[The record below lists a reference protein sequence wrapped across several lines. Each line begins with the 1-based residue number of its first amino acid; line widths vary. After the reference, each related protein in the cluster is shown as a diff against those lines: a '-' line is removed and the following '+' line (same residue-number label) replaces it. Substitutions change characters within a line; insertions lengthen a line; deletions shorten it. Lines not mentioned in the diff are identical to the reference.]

1 MGSAAAVRW
10 HFSDAVAPD
19 RAARLLS
26 WQSFDEIIEGVS
38 TCAIAPLYWEDATA
52 PWLEGCKRAS
62 FELKVRPDVY
72 DGFFNSPVGYRGQ
85 FARSERHGEATNRRL
100 LAALLP
106 RLIEVS
112 AAHPTASRECVVASL
127 QGGQA
132 KVWIDETEVL
142 DQLADATPHIV
153 FPPWEFNEPDGPG
166 LRAPRGTKL
175 GAKGGWVSLTGTEV
189 INTAKDGRSGH
200 INRTGDSK

>member
-1 MGSAAAVRW
+1 MDSVPEVRW

-26 WQSFDEIIEGVS
+26 WRSFEEIVEGVS

-52 PWLEGCKRAS
+52 PRLKGCKRAS
-62 FELKVRPDVY
+62 FELTVQHDVY
-72 DGFFNSPVGYRGQ
+72 DGFFNSAVGYRGQ
-85 FARSERHGEATNRRL
+85 FARSERHGEAANRRL
-100 LAALLP
+100 LAALFP

-112 AAHPTASRECVVASL
+112 AEHPTASRDRIVASL
-127 QGGQA
+127 QGRQA
-132 KVWIDETEVL
+132 KVWIDETAVL
-142 DQLADATPHIV
+142 DQLADATPHIE

-175 GAKGGWVSLTGTEV
+175 GVKGGWVSPTGDEV
-189 INTAKDGRSGH
+189 INTTKDGRSGY